1 VEDAQSRGSLLGFAA
16 ASHMRAVAIL
26 LRGRVPDAAK
36 DARQALA
43 VEPRGWR
50 LGAGGARAVLAN
62 CLLERGDLEG
72 AERHLAAAGEV
83 TGEHDVTRLSLLSTR
98 ARLRLT
104 RADAEAALADFLAAG
119 ELGERAGAANPVLA
133 PWRSGAA
140 LAHTALGHP
149 AEGVRLAE
157 AELALAERFGA
168 PGPIGRALRT
178 IGMIRGPES
187 GLEALEASARCLES
201 SQAALERAR
210 SMVEFG
216 AALRRSGRRR
226 DAREPLREG
235 LDLARRCGADA
246 LAERARQEA
255 RVAGARPR
263 RTAVSG
269 LEALTAREL
278 QVARLAANGRSNRE
292 IAEALVVTV
301 KTVEWH
307 LKHSF
312 RKLGVDSR
320 QKLSRLL
327 ADAEPSRN
335 GPSGGETR

>member
-62 CLLERGDLEG
+62 CLLERGDLVG
-72 AERHLAAAGEV
+72 AERHLTTAGEM

-104 RADAEAALADFLAAG
+104 RGDAEAALADFLAAG

-140 LAHTALGHP
+140 LAHTALGNP
-149 AEGVRLAE
+149 AEGMRLAE
-157 AELALAERFGA
+157 AELALSERFGA

-187 GLEALEASARCLES
+187 GLEALEASAHCLES

-226 DAREPLREG
+226 DARAPLAEG

-246 LAERARQEA
+246 LAERAQQEA

-327 ADAEPSRN
+327 ADTE
-335 GPSGGETR
+335 